1 MWRPVWVPTNHL
13 RAPLPGASTL
23 AEVLPSGGAR
33 HLPRGVDV
41 HLRVQV
47 RDLLIEPATYEHLA
61 LGPFAQ
67 VGARSIG
74 NITNNHPH
82 FDNAC
87 PLAFLAAHALL
98 LERDVHNLHLIGQ
111 M

>member
-1 MWRPVWVPTNHL
+1 MPTNHL

-41 HLRVQV
+41 RLRVQV

-61 LGPFAQ
+61 LAPAAY
-67 VGARSIG
+67 VGARSILDVADD
-74 NITNNHPH
+74 HPH
-82 FDNAC
+82 LDNAW
-87 PLAFLAAHALL
+87 PLAFLTAHALL